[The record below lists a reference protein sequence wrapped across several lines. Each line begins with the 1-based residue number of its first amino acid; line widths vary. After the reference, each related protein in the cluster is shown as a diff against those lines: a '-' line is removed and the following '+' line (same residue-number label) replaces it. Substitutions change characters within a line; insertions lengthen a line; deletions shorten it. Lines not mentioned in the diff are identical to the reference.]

1 METIEAR
8 PIVGAI
14 AFVTLAPNAGKMNFL
29 KISIALIGV
38 SLLASCS
45 KEPGKG
51 GNASIRGKV
60 RLEARILLNNPAT
73 AVYTAPAADWD
84 VYIVYGD
91 GPGPDDRIRSNYD
104 GEFEFNYLREG
115 DYTVYVYSND
125 TSATAVNL
133 QSPDKVAFRQSV
145 TIGDRKEEITLRD
158 FTVYIDNE

>member
-1 METIEAR
+1 MKPHAI
-8 PIVGAI
+8 GA
-14 AFVTLAPNAGKMNFL
+14 
-29 KISIALIGV
+29 ALIG
-38 SLLASCS
+38 LAFLASCS

-60 RLEARILLNNPAT
+60 MLEARVLLNNPST

-84 VYIVYGD
+84 VYIIYGD

-115 DYTVYVYSND
+115 EYTVYVYSSD

-133 QSPDKVAFRQSV
+133 QSPEKIVFRRSV
-145 TIGDRKEEITLRD
+145 TIGDRKDEIILPD